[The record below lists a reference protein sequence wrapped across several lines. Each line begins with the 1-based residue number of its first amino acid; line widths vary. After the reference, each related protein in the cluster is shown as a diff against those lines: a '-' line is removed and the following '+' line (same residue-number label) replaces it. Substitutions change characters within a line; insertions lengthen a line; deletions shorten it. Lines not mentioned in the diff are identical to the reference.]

1 MPSKSEQPKSSA
13 AASEASGTVGDPE
26 LPITVLVGVRGTS
39 VPHFETPALAGESE
53 QREGSGASPVEVSA
67 AAARAWAAEHGVE
80 LGYVEVDDRS

>member
-13 AASEASGTVGDPE
+13 AASEASGTVGE